1 MQEKVYEKTL
11 WTEWMA
17 FKVMICQVIC
27 QLELSPTKRS
37 LFYLLQWK
45 PFKKLFPFLRYSNF
59 CLDFFVMRENGL
71 LRKKAKINLKIHDVT
86 TWEKDNYNTHIFQ
99 YLKM

>member
-27 QLELSPTKRS
+27 QLEL
-37 LFYLLQWK
+37 WK